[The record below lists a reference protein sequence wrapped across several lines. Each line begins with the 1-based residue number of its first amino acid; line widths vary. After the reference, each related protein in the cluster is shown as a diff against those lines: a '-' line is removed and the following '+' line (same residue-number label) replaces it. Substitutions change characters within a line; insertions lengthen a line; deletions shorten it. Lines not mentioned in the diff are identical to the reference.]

1 MHVAAESC
9 LVVSRYS
16 RDNRVVGNDVSRYMS
31 YMMDGGGIHT
41 IGRSVNTTVAKNY
54 FHDLA
59 SGEQCGD
66 EPCHS
71 VVSQSSICEIT
82 ASC

>member
-1 MHVAAESC
+1 M
-9 LVVSRYS
+9 VSRYS